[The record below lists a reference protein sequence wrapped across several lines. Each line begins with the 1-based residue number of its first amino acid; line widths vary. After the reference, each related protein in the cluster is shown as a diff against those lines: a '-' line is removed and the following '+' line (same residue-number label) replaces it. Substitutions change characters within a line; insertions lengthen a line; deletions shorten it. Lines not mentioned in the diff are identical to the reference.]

1 MVELNSKQ
9 KIFSVTELTRSIRTI
24 LESNYPSVWVEGEIS
39 NFSPHRSGHVYFT
52 LKDATSALQVVIFSS
67 FAQKIKFE
75 VKDGLQIICMGRIS
89 VFDKRGQYQ
98 LYAER
103 IEPKGK
109 GALQL
114 AFEQLKEKLRRE
126 GLFDRARKRP
136 IPLYPKKIGIVT
148 SPTGAAIRDIL
159 NIVNR
164 RFAGTHILL
173 CPVRVQGEGSALE
186 IARGIEIMNRF
197 SDIDVLIVGRG
208 GGSLEDLWAFNEE
221 VVARAIVTSRIP
233 VISAVGHEVDW
244 TIADMAADLRAPT
257 PSAAAELVVVR
268 RDELEERIRVFRKRL
283 REGMAEFITERRDA
297 LITLKESYAFR
308 QPKSL
313 VEQAAQRLDDLLKNM
328 TRFVKAAL
336 DGKSTSFREVVGKL
350 DVLSPLAIL
359 SRGYSLTF
367 DAARRLVKEAKGIKK
382 GDRIVTYL
390 KRGVLESV
398 VDSVRPDEVLS

>member
-1 MVELNSKQ
+1 MSEINSKQ

-24 LESNYPSVWVEGEIS
+24 LESAYPSVWVEGEIS
-39 NFSPHRSGHVYFT
+39 NFSPHRSGHMYFT
-52 LKDATSALQVVIFSS
+52 LKDAASALQVVIFSS
-67 FAQKIKFE
+67 FAQRIKFE
-75 VKDGLQIICMGRIS
+75 VKDGLQVICMGRIS

-114 AFEQLKEKLRRE
+114 AFEQLKEKLRCE
-126 GLFDRARKRP
+126 GLFDKARKRP
-136 IPLYPKKIGIVT
+136 IPLYPKKIGVVT

-164 RFAGTHILL
+164 RFVGTHILL
-173 CPVRVQGEGSALE
+173 CPVRVQGEGSAEE
-186 IARGIEIMNRF
+186 IARGIETMNRF

-221 VVARAIVTSRIP
+221 IVARAIVASRIP

-257 PSAAAELVVVR
+257 PSAAAELVVTR
-268 RDELEERIRVFRKRL
+268 RDELEERVRLFRKRL
-283 REGMAEFITERRDA
+283 KEAMTEFLTERRDA
-297 LITLKESYAFR
+297 LVTLKESYAFR

-328 TRFVKAAL
+328 TRFIKAAL
-336 DGKSTSFREVVGKL
+336 DKKSACFREIVGKL
-350 DVLSPLAIL
+350 GVLSPLAIL

-367 DAARRLVKEAKGIKK
+367 DAERSIIKEAGGVKR

-390 KRGVLESV
+390 KRGALESV
-398 VDSVRPDEVLS
+398 VDSVRCDDSLS